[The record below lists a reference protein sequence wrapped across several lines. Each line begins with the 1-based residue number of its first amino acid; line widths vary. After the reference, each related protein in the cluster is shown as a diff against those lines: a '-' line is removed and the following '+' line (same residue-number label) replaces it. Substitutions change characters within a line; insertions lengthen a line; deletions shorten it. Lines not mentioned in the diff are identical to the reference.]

1 MTGGKDV
8 SLEGI
13 AEVLA
18 HGTSKVYAG
27 QGDVD
32 AITKNSFLPIE
43 GMDDGDLIEIS
54 DSTRVRLIS
63 TPGHTTGSIC
73 IACMNSKDTVE
84 AVITGDT
91 LFVGA
96 VGRTDLPESDV
107 REMLQSLLR
116 LSKLPPDTVVFP
128 GHNYAEPP
136 HTTIAQEMKSNPFMM
151 QAQKLGTI
159 SSSEAAARKPAPGDF
174 ECGWECACC
183 KKAMPIILAATAR
196 L

>member
-1 MTGGKDV
+1 MTRGKDV

-18 HGTSKVYAG
+18 QGTSRVYSG
-27 QGDVD
+27 
-32 AITKNSFLPIE
+32 E
-43 GMDDGDLIEIS
+43 GDLAAINKKGEFPLQGLTDGESIEVGTNI
-54 DSTRVRLIS
+54 RAMIIS

-73 IACMNSKDTVE
+73 VACINSEGIAE
-84 AVITGDT
+84 AMISGDT

-96 VGRTDLPESDV
+96 VGRTDLPESNV

-116 LSKLPPDTVVFP
+116 LSKLPGDTVVFP
-128 GHNYAEPP
+128 GHNYAEAPY
-136 HTTIAQEMKSNPFMM
+136 TTIEQEMKTNPFMQ

-159 SSSEAAARKPAPGDF
+159 SSSEAAAEESDPKEI

-183 KKAMPIILAATAR
+183 RMAAPIILAATSR